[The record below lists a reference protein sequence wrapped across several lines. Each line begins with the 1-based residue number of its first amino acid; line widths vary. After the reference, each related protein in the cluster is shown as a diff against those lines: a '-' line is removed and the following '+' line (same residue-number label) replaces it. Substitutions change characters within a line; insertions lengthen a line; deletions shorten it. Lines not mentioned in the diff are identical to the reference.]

1 MEERIVVRPPRPGD
15 HGSVGG
21 FLIGLSLVSR
31 YHRFFSGI
39 RNITAELVDAML
51 TVTSTQWVLL
61 ALDGETVVGHAMAVR
76 ADGQAV
82 DIGVVVADAYQY
94 RGVGRRLAHELSAVL
109 TASGSTRVRCDVLQ
123 ENQVVLEWSR
133 RFLADSRL
141 EPDGETITVCGTLA
155 GYKEIGCSAAGPAA
169 TAPSAKPV

>member
-1 MEERIVVRPPRPGD
+1 MSCCPQWIVVRSPRPGD
-15 HGSVGG
+15 RGPVGE
-21 FLIGLSLVSR
+21 FLIGLSLASR

-39 RNITAELVDAML
+39 RTITADLVEAML
-51 TVTSTQWVLL
+51 TVTSRQWVLL

-82 DIGVVVADAYQY
+82 DIGIVVADAYQH
-94 RGVGRRLAHELSAVL
+94 RGVGRRLAHELSAAL

-123 ENQVVLEWSR
+123 ENQVVLDWSR

-141 EPDGETITVCGTLA
+141 EPDGETITVSGTLA
-155 GYKEIGCSAAGPAA
+155 G
-169 TAPSAKPV
+169 